1 MVSGATRIAGILA
14 VLVGFLMTSTGIG
27 AIIGIPLMI
36 IGFIL
41 FIPEL
46 TIPIIIIGV
55 ILLILFLIK

>member
-46 TIPIIIIGV
+46 AIPIIIIGV
-55 ILLILFLIK
+55 ILLILFLTK

>member
-46 TIPIIIIGV
+46 TVPIIVIGI